1 MTYREGP
8 PPDETEVVEH
18 ERVVERPVEPP
29 PAEPAVERERVV
41 ERPVAAAPVQPP
53 ASQVNIAGP
62 AAPAGPAYVATA
74 PGPLY
79 YARRVVALLFGIL
92 FALLLLRILLLL
104 LGANEG
110 NGLVDFIYS
119 VTEPFVAPFRG
130 VFSMDTIRPVGRS
143 VFDVAAVV
151 ALVGYVLIELLILAI
166 LRLPDRDRVVA

>member
-8 PPDETEVVEH
+8 PPDETEVVET
-18 ERVVERPVEPP
+18 ERVVERPVEPV
-29 PAEPAVERERVV
+29 APAVERERVV
-41 ERPVAAAPVQPP
+41 ERPVAAAPVQAPP
-53 ASQVNIAGP
+53 ASQVNVAG
-62 AAPAGPAYVATA
+62 PAGPAYVATA

-79 YARRVVALLFGIL
+79 YARRVVALVFGIL

>member
-18 ERVVERPVEPP
+18 ERVVERPAEPV
-29 PAEPAVERERVV
+29 APAVERERVV
-41 ERPVAAAPVQPP
+41 ERTA
-53 ASQVNIAGP
+53 
-62 AAPAGPAYVATA
+62 PAYVAAA

-79 YARRVVALLFGIL
+79 YARRVVALVFGIL